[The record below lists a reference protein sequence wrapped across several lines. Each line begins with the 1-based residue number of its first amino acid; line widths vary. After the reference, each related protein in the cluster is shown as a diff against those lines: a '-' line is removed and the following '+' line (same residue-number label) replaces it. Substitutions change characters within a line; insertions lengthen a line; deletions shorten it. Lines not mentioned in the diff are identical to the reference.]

1 MMVDTSRGHDATV
14 AQSAAQIVSALVEQR
29 DELIDSIHRSLLAQI
44 PEMRENPQVL
54 RDSVE
59 GNIDT
64 ILSAIRYA
72 IPLENLAPP
81 TAALEQARRLAQRGV
96 SVTALVRGYRLGHM
110 TLVNAALAKIRLGN
124 LDSQL
129 SLDVVGNIAE
139 TTFGYID
146 WITQQAV
153 YTYQGERDRWMEN
166 RNSMRNMQVRE
177 LLDGTDND
185 VDAISTAIRYPLR
198 QTHLALVVWS
208 RGTDTGDELV
218 QLERFVQQIAQY
230 LGAGDGSLFI
240 PVDRLTAWAWI
251 PATAQAASS
260 AVLRIREFAEAR
272 PDAPRI
278 AAGIPLPGIEGF
290 RRSHQQAQSAYTLA
304 TSPGSPARQLT
315 AASDPGFSVATLSG
329 QNIGAA
335 SAWVAD
341 VLGPLAGRTDND
353 AMLRDTLRVF
363 LSTGSSH
370 KAAAEVLHLHANSVK
385 YRVRRALERRG
396 RAITDDKL
404 DVEVALQLCHWLGTA
419 VLA

>member
-1 MMVDTSRGHDATV
+1 MVDARHVDDTTV

-44 PEMRENPQVL
+44 PEMREDPQVL

-64 ILSAIRYA
+64 VLSAIRYA
-72 IPLENLAPP
+72 IPLQNVEPP

-96 SVTALVRGYRLGHM
+96 SLTALVRGYRLGHM

-124 LDSQL
+124 LDPQL
-129 SLDVVGNIAE
+129 SLDVVGYIAE

-146 WITQQAV
+146 WITQQVV

-166 RNSMRNMQVRE
+166 RNSMRTMRVRE

-185 VDAISTAIRYPLR
+185 VDIMTTAIRYPLR
-198 QTHLALVVWS
+198 QIHLALVVWS
-208 RGTDTGDELV
+208 RGADTGEELV
-218 QLERFVQQIAQY
+218 QLERFVLQLAQC

-240 PVDRLTAWAWI
+240 PVDRSTAWAWI
-251 PATAQAASS
+251 PVTVQPGSS
-260 AVLRIREFAEAR
+260 AVARIREFAEAR

-278 AAGIPLPGIEGF
+278 AVGMPLPGIEGF
-290 RRSHQQAQSAYTLA
+290 RRSHQQAQGAYTLA

-315 AASDPGFSVATLSG
+315 AASDPGFSVAALFG
-329 QNIGAA
+329 GNVAAA

-353 AMLRDTLRVF
+353 ERLRETLRVF
-363 LSTGSSH
+363 LSAGSSH
-370 KAAAEVLHLHANSVK
+370 KAAADELHLHANSVK

-396 RAITDDKL
+396 RAITDDRL